1 MASSALAREVRL
13 PGAVALVVGQVI
25 AVGIFLT
32 PGSIIR
38 SVTSPFWMLLVWIAI
53 GGMAICGALCYG
65 ALAARFPQT
74 GGGYVYLRQTYGPRL
89 AFLYGWKCFL
99 IMDPGITA
107 ALATG
112 FAAYAAY
119 LLPLGP
125 VGMRLAAVA
134 AIGLFAVVHII
145 GVRAGTRLLTTLS
158 VLKIVLIVVLIGA
171 ALDSRSGGW
180 DHFVPFVARR
190 PGAPPMAGALA
201 GALVAAFFTFG
212 GWWEVTKIAGEVQ
225 DPARTLPRALAIA
238 LGIVTLLYFA
248 VTAAFVYAI
257 PIERVSAGQ
266 AFVTQ
271 IGEAVFG
278 PGGGVAVAIM
288 VVVSVVSS
296 LGTMMMFAPRLYY
309 AMARDGLFPPQ
320 AAAVHPRFRTPARAI
335 AIQAGL
341 SATLVLI
348 GTFDT
353 IVAFFVF
360 ITVAFIALTV
370 ASVFVLRRRTPDLH
384 VPGYPFT
391 PVAFLA
397 MVVVL
402 MVLIA
407 AHNPLQAALGTIIV
421 AAGLPV
427 YRLVQARSAG
437 PSLLEK
443 LT

>member
-1 MASSALAREVRL
+1 
-13 PGAVALVVGQVI
+13 
-25 AVGIFLT
+25 
-32 PGSIIR
+32 
-38 SVTSPFWMLLVWIAI
+38 
-53 GGMAICGALCYG
+53 
-65 ALAARFPQT
+65 
-74 GGGYVYLRQTYGPRL
+74 
-89 AFLYGWKCFL
+89 
-99 IMDPGITA
+99 
-107 ALATG
+107 
-112 FAAYAAY
+112 
-119 LLPLGP
+119 
-125 VGMRLAAVA
+125 
-134 AIGLFAVVHII
+134 
-145 GVRAGTRLLTTLS
+145 
-158 VLKIVLIVVLIGA
+158 
-171 ALDSRSGGW
+171 
-180 DHFVPFVARR
+180 
-190 PGAPPMAGALA
+190 
-201 GALVAAFFTFG
+201 
-212 GWWEVTKIAGEVQ
+212 
-225 DPARTLPRALAIA
+225 
-238 LGIVTLLYFA
+238 
-248 VTAAFVYAI
+248 
-257 PIERVSAGQ
+257 
-266 AFVTQ
+266 
-271 IGEAVFG
+271 
-278 PGGGVAVAIM
+278 
-288 VVVSVVSS
+288 
-296 LGTMMMFAPRLYY
+296 MMMFAPRLYY

-370 ASVFVLRRRTPDLH
+370 ASVFVLRRRRTRELH